1 MIVTTYTSQH
11 DNIRNIFIRINQT
24 YDGALK
30 EATDDTKRDMKENG
44 YDNTTCAME
53 TFEKETDNQS
63 TFVRIINTKNG
74 YEYQCF
80 VIKNYPIGS

>member
-1 MIVTTYTSQH
+1 MIVTTYTNRH
-11 DNIRNIFIRINQT
+11 DNLRNIFIRINQT

-30 EATDDTKRDMKENG
+30 EATDDTKRDMKENR
-44 YDNTTCAME
+44 YDTTTCAME

-63 TFVRIINTKNG
+63 TFVRIINNNNG